1 MTDERIKEYLKKGG
15 RLFQVTKMDS
25 YRDGGTKVIETT
37 YGGNKKFFIHMDNN
51 TIHTYYPCIDE
62 SLLQD
67 ELLKEYI
74 IERINAYVMRFNE
87 QSHRQSRW
95 LLDII
100 LNNKTNMNKEIKPE
114 DIWNKENQDKI
125 KEHI

>member
-1 MTDERIKEYLKKGG
+1 MTDKRIKEYLEKGG

-37 YGGNKKFFIHMDNN
+37 YGGDKKFFIHMDNN
-51 TIHTYYPCIDE
+51 TIHTYYPCTDE

-74 IERINAYVMRFNE
+74 IERINTYVMRFNE

-100 LNNKTNMNKEIKPE
+100 LNNK
-114 DIWNKENQDKI
+114 QD
-125 KEHI
+125 